1 VLRALRGA
9 KETNVK
15 RAILGVLLAAACGVA
30 ACGSD
35 DDELGLPDP
44 SSGRGSGEPDLASA
58 EEVAEKARGDVDCPA
73 EIDSPKRPEGA
84 PVDDVVGVRPG
95 LTYDEARNAVL
106 CTHEMLVAAD
116 DVPGFN
122 IQTYGQKLRQGFT
135 ARFAVAEK
143 SSQQIMKEMQD
154 DFIAR
159 SGNAVTQ
166 DMLPGQSKWMVAT
179 MGLPGE
185 ERVLAVA
192 REEWFAEG
200 KNPTR
205 DSVAEA
211 LIKKYG
217 TPSRDQTTSQRM
229 IWWIYDPRGRLA
241 TETSPLY
248 NQCTGVSDPDGG
260 TNFSP
265 DCGLVVHA
273 QIIPLQS
280 NPNLAQYMQ
289 VGVIDQAGGYQ
300 AITGTEQALAS
311 GDAARQARETEKAAE
326 NADAPQL

>member
-1 VLRALRGA
+1 MNRTRFAMAL
-9 KETNVK
+9 V
-15 RAILGVLLAAACGVA
+15 AALGVA

-35 DDELGLPDP
+35 DDDIGLPDP
-44 SSGRGSGEPDLASA
+44 SSGRRGGEDLASA
-58 EEVAEKARGDVDCPA
+58 EEVAENTRGDVDCPA
-73 EIDSPKRPEGA
+73 DIDTPERADGA

-95 LTYDEARNAVL
+95 LTYDEAVNVVL
-106 CTHEMLVAAD
+106 CTHDMLVATAD
-116 DVPGFN
+116 GRGFN
-122 IQTYGQKLRQGFT
+122 IQTYGQTLRQGFG
-135 ARFAVAEK
+135 ARFAEAEK
-143 SSQQIMKEMQD
+143 SSQEIMKEMQEG
-154 DFIAR
+154 FMAR

-166 DMLPGQSKWMVAT
+166 DMLPGQSKWSVTT
-179 MGLPGE
+179 MGLPQQ
-185 ERVLAVA
+185 ERVISVA

-205 DSVAEA
+205 DAVAKA
-211 LIKKYG
+211 LIEKYG
-217 TPSRDQTTSQRM
+217 TPSRDLTTSQRM

-248 NQCTGVSDPDGG
+248 TQCGGISDPDGG

-273 QIIPLQS
+273 QIVPMPS
-280 NPNLAQYMQ
+280 NPDLAQYIQ

-300 AITGTEQALAS
+300 AITGTERALAA
-311 GDAARQARETEKAAE
+311 GDAERQARETREAAE